1 MSREGR
7 QEKGAAAVLNRTPEM
22 KKAISSSTRA
32 AGIQA
37 ASRRK
42 SRSQHISEPL
52 AGGLREQSKITR
64 QSASKVSTNQ
74 NVIGRCVSKIATEPK
89 IGSRIA
95 PAP

>member
-1 MSREGR
+1 MSRERR
-7 QEKGAAAVLNRTPEM
+7 QEKGAAAVLNRTPEI

-52 AGGLREQSKITR
+52 TGGLREQSKITR
-64 QSASKVSTNQ
+64 AKRVK
-74 NVIGRCVSKIATEPK
+74 RCL
-89 IGSRIA
+89 RIKT
-95 PAP
+95 